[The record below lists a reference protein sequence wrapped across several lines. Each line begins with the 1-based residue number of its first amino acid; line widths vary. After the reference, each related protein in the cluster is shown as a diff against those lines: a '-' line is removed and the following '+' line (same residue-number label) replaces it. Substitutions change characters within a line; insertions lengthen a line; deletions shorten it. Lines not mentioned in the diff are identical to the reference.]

1 MTDISWVVLPTPAD
15 VARAAAEAFVNA
27 ATAATA
33 EGGRFH
39 VALPGG
45 RTPLPAFALLAEP
58 PLRDRVPWERVE
70 LFWADE
76 RAVGPDDPQSNY
88 RAARDAWLA
97 HLPTLDLEHVH
108 RMMAETSDLA
118 TGADHYE
125 AVLRAS
131 VPLNDDGIPVF
142 DLVWLGMGP
151 DGHTASLFP
160 GGDAVNAT
168 QRWVVPAWAPALDA
182 WRLSLT
188 LPVLN
193 AGRRVLFVV
202 TGPTRPMPGASA
214 TMPAICSLPTSS
226 ITPTVSLVTTSCL
239 SMASSGW
246 RWRPPRSIC
255 WRRASM
261 CGR

>member
-1 MTDISWVVLPTPAD
+1 MTDISWVVLPTAAD

-58 PLRDRVPWERVE
+58 PLRDRVPWDRVE

-131 VPLNDDGIPVF
+131 VPLNEDGIPVF
-142 DLVWLGMGP
+142 DLVWLGMGA
-151 DGHTASLFP
+151 DGHTASLCP
-160 GGDAVNAT
+160 NEAALRVTD
-168 QRWVVPAWAPALDA
+168 RLVVPTWPAGYDTS
-182 WRLSLT
+182 RLT
-188 LPVLN
+188 LTYPVLN
-193 AGRRVLFVV
+193 AAREVVFAV
-202 TGPTRPMPGASA
+202 TGADKAATIAAIQGGADLPAARVRAA
-214 TMPAICSLPTSS
+214 TTTWLLDAAAAGELPAGAGAP
-226 ITPTVSLVTTSCL
+226 
-239 SMASSGW
+239 A
-246 RWRPPRSIC
+246 
-255 WRRASM
+255 
-261 CGR
+261 